1 LKAMGAPNI
10 ATNSDWRQ
18 IPVKTMTAILF
29 LRAISRFTPRLCVS
43 ASLLVTTAVL
53 LSAPTATF
61 AGTATWDLNP
71 GSGDWNTA
79 GNWTPMT
86 VPNASTDTATFGLSN
101 TTNVSLS
108 ANSEVNGIIFDPGAS
123 AYTITASPGLTLT
136 LSGAGIVNNSGVME
150 NFVTKSN
157 AIGVFEHIGQIF
169 FTNGATAG
177 HSTHFTNNGGT
188 SFNIL
193 GGETQFF
200 NNSSAGSGTFTN
212 NAITSPEAAEGGTV
226 EFHDSSTAANGTFTN
241 NGGIGSP
248 IHLNGGVF
256 FFDNS
261 TAANGI
267 FINNGGSGAPGA
279 TVFFG
284 GMVANGTFINNG
296 APTNSGVAGDTAL
309 QGNSGAVDGTFTNN
323 GGLVAGASGGE
334 TRIFTT
340 AGNGTFTNNGGLVS
354 GAFGGKTII
363 TAGTAANGTF
373 TNNGGM
379 VSGAFGGETVF
390 TATPSGTAAKGTFM
404 NNGGLVSGAFGGE
417 TIFEQN
423 SSADSATLIA
433 NGGTGGGQG
442 GAILFKDQSIGG
454 TSRIEVFGNGKLDIS
469 FHTSLP
475 HHPSLAVT
483 IGSIEGDGNVFLG
496 TNNLTVGSNN
506 LSTAFSG
513 VIQDGGDNGGSG
525 GSLTK
530 VGSGTLD
537 LTGAN
542 TYTGNTNVSGG
553 TLKVDGTVTNDT
565 LVHQAGTLAGTG
577 VVSGNVTNRG
587 TVSPGDALGA
597 LTVNSYAQIGN
608 GNLLINIAGPSPGQ
622 FGVLNV
628 LGTANLSGLL
638 NPVLLN
644 GFIPSIGDEFTFL
657 NYSSFSGTLKIRH
670 PAFDNNMER
679 WVVTYQAND
688 AVLTATKNVPDHG
701 STFLLLTLGLFG
713 LGVSKRLAAQAG
725 LRFGH

>member
-1 LKAMGAPNI
+1 MKTTISIRFRNAANI
-10 ATNSDWRQ
+10 LDAR
-18 IPVKTMTAILF
+18 
-29 LRAISRFTPRLCVS
+29 LRVR
-43 ASLLVTTAVL
+43 ASLLATATVL

-61 AGTATWDLNP
+61 AGSATWDLNP

-101 TTNVSLS
+101 ITNVSLS

-123 AYTITASPGLTLT
+123 VYTITASPGLTLT
-136 LSGAGIVNNSGVME
+136 LSGAGVVNNSGVIQS
-150 NFVTKSN
+150 FVTNSN

-169 FTNGATAG
+169 FTNNATAG
-177 HSTHFTNNGGT
+177 HFTHFTNNGGT

-200 NNSSAGSGTFTN
+200 NSSSAGSGTFTN
-212 NAITSPEAAEGGTV
+212 NAITSFEAAEGGTV

-256 FFDNS
+256 FFNNS

-267 FINNGGSGAPGA
+267 FINNGGIGAPGA

-284 GMVANGTFINNG
+284 GTVDSGTFINNG
-296 APTNSGVAGDTAL
+296 APTSSGVAGDTAL
-309 QGNSGAVDGTFTNN
+309 QGNSGAVNGTFTNN

-340 AGNGTFTNNGGLVS
+340 AGNGTFTNNGGAVA
-354 GAFGGKTII
+354 GAFGGRTLIS
-363 TAGTAANGTF
+363 GTAASGMF
-373 TNNGGM
+373 TNNGGG
-379 VSGAFGGETVF
+379 VSGAFGGETVIYF
-390 TATPSGTAAKGTFM
+390 SGTTANGTFI
-404 NNGGLVSGAFGGE
+404 NNGGAVSGAFGGE
-417 TIFEQN
+417 TIFEQT
-423 SSADSATLIA
+423 STADSATLIA

-442 GAILFKDQSIGG
+442 GAIFFKDQSSGG
-454 TSRIEVFGNGKLDIS
+454 TSRVEVFGNGKLDIS

-475 HHPSLAVT
+475 HHPPLAVT
-483 IGSIEGDGNVFLG
+483 IGSIEGDGDVFLG
-496 TNNLTVGSNN
+496 TNNLTIGSNN
-506 LSTAFSG
+506 LSTEFSG

-530 VGSGTLD
+530 IGSGKLD

-553 TLKVDGTVTNDT
+553 TLKVDGSITSKPIVNSGTLKVDGTITNDT

-577 VVSGNVTNRG
+577 VVGGNVTSHG
-587 TVSPGDALGA
+587 TVSPGDALGT

-608 GNLLINIAGPSPGQ
+608 GNLLINIAGASPGQ

-638 NPVLLN
+638 NPVLPN

-657 NYSSFSGTLKIRH
+657 NYASFSGTLRIRH

-701 STFLLLTLGLFG
+701 STFLLLTLGL
-713 LGVSKRLAAQAG
+713 LGVLTYQQSLLREAA
-725 LRFGH
+725 